1 MSNGSDVS
9 FDLMEQPEN
18 KGALILPSV
27 DLIRRDLVRLDE
39 EMKKVKA
46 KVDVYIITDE
56 ASAAAI
62 IETRRQA
69 KDIFKEIESSV
80 ASKIG
85 HIKKLVADVNAV
97 VKYYRDSIDAI
108 VEAADGKIK
117 TYQRQRQI
125 EEAELRRKQQEL
137 IDKENERLR
146 KLAEKKKVEPP
157 PMIPPAPIIE
167 EPKKTLATA
176 SGAKATM
183 VDRWIFEVMNKE
195 GVPEEYKMVD
205 DKAVNAAIR
214 QGVREIPGLRIF
226 NDPYIKG

>member
-1 MSNGSDVS
+1 
-9 FDLMEQPEN
+9 MEQPEN

-46 KVDVYIITDE
+46 RVDAYTITDE
-56 ASAAAI
+56 ASAGAI
-62 IETRRQA
+62 IETRKQA
-69 KDIFKEIESSV
+69 KDIYKEIESNV

-183 VDRWIFEVMNKE
+183 VDRWTFEVMNKE

>member
-9 FDLMEQPEN
+9 FDLMEQEN
-18 KGALILPSV
+18 KGALAIPTV
-27 DLIRRDLVRLDE
+27 AMIRGSLVRLDE
-39 EMKKVKA
+39 EMKTVKA
-46 KVDVYIITDE
+46 RVDAYTITDE

-62 IETRRQA
+62 IETRKQA
-69 KDIFKEIESSV
+69 KDIFKSVESAV
-80 ASKIG
+80 TEKIG
-85 HIKKLVADVNAV
+85 HIKKLVQDVNAV
-97 VKYYRDSIDAI
+97 VKYYRDAIDAI

-117 TYQRQRQI
+117 VYQRQRQI
-125 EEAELRRKQQEL
+125 EEAELRRKQQEI

-176 SGAKATM
+176 SGAKATV
-183 VDRWIFEVMNKE
+183 VDRWTFEVTNKE
-195 GVPEEYKMVD
+195 GVPEEYKMID

-214 QGVREIPGLRIF
+214 QGVREIPGIRIY